1 MYTTTASG
9 PSPVN
14 RNTISFEYKYIM
26 LFTPVPLYTFH
37 VFSCCNGKTSL
48 QEQKCF
54 DVETNKYYVP
64 VPGRKQQLYNTSRYQ
79 EGSNSSTT
87 SLHQYFTTH
96 SGAGW
101 TNGTV
106 AVSLKTGNSNDK
118 LLVIDSLNCVSHLRN
133 TIGSVRMTSQL
144 PPCQDTG
151 RVN

>member
-1 MYTTTASG
+1 MYF
-9 PSPVN
+9 PVAMAKQVYRN
-14 RNTISFEYKYIM
+14 RNVLMLKLTSIM
-26 LFTPVPLYTFH
+26 
-37 VFSCCNGKTSL
+37 C
-48 QEQKCF
+48 
-54 DVETNKYYVP
+54 
-64 VPGRKQQLYNTSRYQ
+64 RYQ

-87 SLHQYFTTH
+87 RLRQYFTTH